1 MHSNE
6 QTSLCKYRFLLRYQH
21 NATISVLLSKTP
33 LSLKCSP
40 PLCLPL
46 GWCCEQDAV
55 LAHHP
60 VGHADNSPKS
70 SSSWCQ
76 LCNHRE
82 SANLPGLP
90 QRRACPALVFS
101 WLSGRHSATCIVNS
115 EILSELW
122 LGLCCFY
129 AVQCQGGNR
138 VVHLQI
144 PSGNTIDPIL
154 LKWEWVSSAPHH
166 VGVLY
171 WRWALHISPLPNYI
185 LRLFSL
191 SSTGTYFKYFN
202 L

>member
-6 QTSLCKYRFLLRYQH
+6 QTSLCKYRFLLRYQR

-46 GWCCEQDAV
+46 VWCREQDAV

-60 VGHADNSPKS
+60 VGRTDNSPKS

-82 SANLPGLP
+82 SGNLPGLP
-90 QRRACPALVFS
+90 QRRACPALVLP
-101 WLSGRHSATCIVNS
+101 WPSGRHSASCLVNS
-115 EILSELW
+115 EILSKLW

-144 PSGNTIDPIL
+144 PLGNTIDPIL
-154 LKWEWVSSAPHH
+154 LKWGWVSSAPHH
-166 VGVLY
+166 VSVHQCTLLEMGLTY
-171 WRWALHISPLPNYI
+171 NTTAEWH
-185 LRLFSL
+185 SL
-191 SSTGTYFKYFN
+191 LIFP
-202 L
+202 